1 MTDDGWF
8 FLQTGGLSFHKPHS
22 AGGVD
27 LTKDNQLKDL
37 PAYLAPEHKESLL
50 SVPSEVT
57 VQSVEVTPGGL
68 KIEYRIDHLGKSPEL
83 KVYWGAQDGLTF
95 ADRWEHSER
104 LPNVKEGK
112 NEFTLKSATPL
123 NNARLRLFLKNDDGQ
138 FWSANSTRVTK

>member
-1 MTDDGWF
+1 M
-8 FLQTGGLSFHKPHS
+8 
-22 AGGVD
+22 
-27 LTKDNQLKDL
+27 
-37 PAYLAPEHKESLL
+37 
-50 SVPSEVT
+50 T
-57 VQSVEVTPGGL
+57 VQSVEGTPAGL
-68 KIEYRIDHLGKSPEL
+68 ENRVSGLISLGSNPEL

-104 LPNVKEGK
+104 LPNVKDGK